1 MSSEF
6 DEKNRKQNEPGQTDR
21 EKSAGG
27 RQENPQGSQTER
39 EGEGQG
45 GRPSQTPGS
54 SESGRSGE
62 SEAE

>member
-6 DEKNRKQNEPGQTDR
+6 DDKNRKQNEPGQTDR

-39 EGEGQG
+39 EEGQG
-45 GRPSQTPGS
+45 GRPSQTPGGS
-54 SESGRSGE
+54 GSGRSGE
-62 SEAE
+62 SETE